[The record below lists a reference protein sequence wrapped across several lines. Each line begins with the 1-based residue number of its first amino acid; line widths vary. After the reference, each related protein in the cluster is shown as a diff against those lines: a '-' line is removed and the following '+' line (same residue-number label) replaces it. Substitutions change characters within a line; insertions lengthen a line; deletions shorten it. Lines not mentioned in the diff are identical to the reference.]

1 MFQIFVHFGNKL
13 CYSVQDG
20 KMERLRE
27 EEEEVGRTFIISK
40 LFSFFFFFIIGL
52 MHFLILLLL
61 LPWILFLIFIFIVFL
76 GREGVS
82 TLSCGVIFSLILM
95 REG

>member
-1 MFQIFVHFGNKL
+1 M

-20 KMERLRE
+20 KMERLR

-61 LPWILFLIFIFIVFL
+61 LPRILFPIFFFNVFL
-76 GREGVS
+76 RSLEEKEYLPVFTVS
-82 TLSCGVIFSLILM
+82 SY
-95 REG
+95 